1 MLMVVLACKILLR
14 GSDKAVTIVGHIG
27 RVFLGICSRRVV
39 PAGFV
44 AIDWSL
50 RQRGHDLNIWTCF
63 NLTSRRY
70 DCSILSPQVMVRDI
84 VSPSF

>member
-50 RQRGHDLNIWTCF
+50 RQRGHD
-63 NLTSRRY
+63 
-70 DCSILSPQVMVRDI
+70 PQVGDGDFSVELSAASNDAH
-84 VSPSF
+84 